1 MTATPNPYALLNPA
15 RSVIVVLIIVM
26 TATRCLPPGGSSAEA
41 GGAPP
46 QGDVH
51 QQYSSLDQINKAN
64 VSRLEVAWTYRSG
77 NAAGNVQ
84 VKPLVADGLICITTP
99 SQELIALNGMT
110 GAEAWRFNPARPGEQ
125 FMGVNR
131 GLALWR
137 GTEAS
142 TVFFTSGGFLNAVDL
157 NTGMPV
163 TTFGDSG
170 RVNLNEGLVRPA
182 TEMGITAPG
191 APVIFDDKV
200 IVGAMTWSAPANVSA
215 FNVRTGERE
224 WIFNTIPHPH
234 EHGYDTWGDPE
245 FWKNGA
251 GVNVWGGLAVDAA
264 NAVVYF
270 ATGQPKDDFYRPDN
284 TGAQLFGNS
293 VVALD
298 AKTGN
303 RKWHFQVI
311 HHDLWDLDMPCAP
324 ILVTLKDG
332 DREIPG
338 LVQLTK
344 TGQVYVFNRLT
355 GEVLSDV
362 AERPVPAS
370 DLYGENAFPTQP
382 YSRWPEPFSKQVVTE
397 DDLTDISPE
406 AHAFALERFRSA
418 DAGWFIPPSE
428 KGIIYYGIHG
438 GAEWGG
444 GAYDPETNVVFVNAN
459 DIAWHIHMQNI
470 GIRDGGEEVASTG
483 PGERL
488 YLSNGCAGCHGA
500 DRLGND
506 GAPSLTALGERYDV
520 GDIAGIIRKGRGGMP
535 PFAKLPEA
543 EARQLAAWL
552 LNVEAEGPATAEA
565 ADTTPYF
572 RAMNYTKF
580 LDAQGYPATAPPW
593 GTLNAIDLN
602 TGRIQWKVP
611 LGEYPELTA
620 KGIPLTGTE
629 NFGSLMVTGGGLVFV
644 GATRDERFRAFDKA
658 SGKLLWEA
666 QLPHGGF
673 AFPTTYMAGGKQYVF
688 IPATGGGKLGT
699 PPGDTYVAFALSDS
713 TTQ

>member
-1 MTATPNPYALLNPA
+1 MTATVNPYALLKTRRWIFVA
-15 RSVIVVLIIVM
+15 LGIVI
-26 TATRCLPPGGSSAEA
+26 TATRCLPTADSSGAAEDILARGG
-41 GGAPP
+41 
-46 QGDVH
+46 VH
-51 QQYSSLDQINKAN
+51 QQYSSLDQINRKN
-64 VSRLEVAWTYRSG
+64 VSGLEVAWVYRSG
-77 NAAGNVQ
+77 DAAGNVQ
-84 VKPLVADGLICITTP
+84 VKPLVADGLVCVTTP
-99 SQELIALNGMT
+99 SQELVALNGMT
-110 GAEAWRFNPARPGEQ
+110 GAEVWRFNPARAGEQ

-137 GTEAS
+137 GAEAS
-142 TVFFTSGGFLNAVDL
+142 TVLFTSGGFLNAVDL
-157 NTGMPV
+157 HTGMPV

-170 RVNLNEGLVRPA
+170 RVSLNEGLVRPA
-182 TEMGITAPG
+182 AEMGITAPG
-191 APVIFDDKV
+191 APVVFEDKV

-224 WIFNTIPHPH
+224 WIFHTIPHRG

-251 GVNVWGGLAVDAA
+251 GVNVWGGLVVDHASEM
-264 NAVVYF
+264 VYF
-270 ATGQPKDDFYRPDN
+270 ATGQPKDDFYRPHN

-298 AKTGN
+298 AKTGT
-303 RKWHFQVI
+303 RRWHFQII
-311 HHDLWDLDMPCAP
+311 HHDLWDLDLPCAP
-324 ILVTLKDG
+324 ILATLKDG
-332 DREIPG
+332 DRDIPG

-362 AERPVPAS
+362 EERPVPAS

-397 DDLTDISPE
+397 EDLTNISPE
-406 AHAFALERFRSA
+406 AHAFALQRFRSA

-459 DIAWHIHMQNI
+459 DVAWHIHMQKI
-470 GIRDGGEEVASTG
+470 GAGSGGEEVALTG

-488 YLSNGCAGCHGA
+488 YLSNECAGCHGA
-500 DRLGND
+500 ERLGND
-506 GAPSLTALGERYDV
+506 GAPSLTQLEGRYDAD
-520 GDIAGIIRKGRGGMP
+520 DIVAIIRTGRGAMP
-535 PFAKLPEA
+535 PFAKLSDD
-543 EARQLAAWL
+543 EARQIAAWL
-552 LNVEAEGPATAEA
+552 LGAEAEAPLTTAGADA
-565 ADTTPYF
+565 APYF

-580 LDAQGYPATAPPW
+580 LDGQGYPATAPPW

-620 KGIPLTGTE
+620 KGVPLTGTE
-629 NFGSLMVTGGGLVFV
+629 NFGSLLVTAGGLVFV
-644 GATRDERFRAFDKA
+644 GATRDERFRAFDKTT
-658 SGKLLWEA
+658 GKLLWEA
-666 QLPHGGF
+666 RLPHGGF

-713 TTQ
+713 TTR